1 MMSRLRPHMTF
12 GNVVALTALFVALGG
27 GAYAAVGNPFV
38 SARGAIQGCVKR
50 GALDVVKAG
59 KRCPKGTTALA
70 FSRTGPQG
78 RTGATGAQGA
88 AGTSAAYFAYGGNSN
103 VVLSSPVATTVS
115 VLSKSGVPAG
125 TYAITAKVN
134 LTAVDAHPGATSQV
148 NCQLVDV
155 PASGA
160 TVGDSDF
167 WTSATSALIG
177 GSFEDQTTL
186 PLAFDLT
193 TTKTSTITLQC
204 NDVENNNATASF
216 TLTASNAEISAVQ
229 VGALS

>member
-1 MMSRLRPHMTF
+1 MTF

-38 SARGAIQGCVKR
+38 STRGAIQGCVKH

-59 KRCPKGTTALA
+59 KRCPKGTTSLA
-70 FSRTGPQG
+70 FSRSGPQG
-78 RTGATGAQGA
+78 KTGATGAPGA
-88 AGTSAAYFAYGGNSN
+88 AGTSAAYFAYGGNSS
-103 VVLSSPVATTVS
+103 VAISPLATTVS

-134 LTAVDAHPGATSQV
+134 LTAVDAHPGATSQI

-229 VGALS
+229 VGGLS

>member
-1 MMSRLRPHMTF
+1 MTF

-38 SARGAIQGCVKR
+38 SARGTIEGCVKH

-59 KRCPKGTTALA
+59 KRCPKGTTSLP

-78 RTGATGAQGA
+78 KTGATGARGA
-88 AGTSAAYFAYGGNSN
+88 AGTSTAYFAYGGNST
-103 VVLSSPVATTVS
+103 VAISPLATMVS

-160 TVGDSDF
+160 IVGDSDF
-167 WTSATSALIG
+167 WTPVTGALIG

-193 TTKTSTITLQC
+193 TTKTSTMTLQC
-204 NDVENNNATASF
+204 NDLSNNNATASF

-229 VGALS
+229 VGGLS

>member
-1 MMSRLRPHMTF
+1 MTF

-38 SARGAIQGCVKR
+38 STGGTIQGCVKH
-50 GALDVVKAG
+50 GALDIVKVG
-59 KRCPKGTTALA
+59 KRCPKGTTSLS
-70 FSRTGPQG
+70 FSQTGPQG
-78 RTGATGAQGA
+78 KPGGQGA
-88 AGTSAAYFAYGGNSN
+88 AGAAAAYFAYSGTST
-103 VVLSSPVATTVS
+103 VPLSSPVATTVP
-115 VLSKSGVPAG
+115 VLSKSGLPAG

-134 LTAVDAHPGATSQV
+134 LTAVDAHPGTTSQV
-148 NCQLVDV
+148 SCQLVDV

-160 TVGDSDF
+160 IVGDSDF
-167 WTSATSALIG
+167 WTPTTSALIG
-177 GSFEDQTTL
+177 GSFEAQTTL

-193 TTKTSTITLQC
+193 TTKTSTVTVQC

-216 TLTASNAEISAVQ
+216 TLTASNAEISAAQ

>member
-1 MMSRLRPHMTF
+1 MMSRIRAHMTF

-38 SARGAIQGCVKR
+38 SARGTIQGCVKR
-50 GALDVVKAG
+50 GVLDLVKAG
-59 KRCPKGTTALA
+59 KHCPKGTSSLA

-78 RTGATGAQGA
+78 KTGATGAQGA

-103 VVLSSPVATTVS
+103 VLLSSPVATTVP
-115 VLSKSGVPAG
+115 VLSKSGLPAG

-134 LTAVDAHPGATSQV
+134 LTAVDAHPGSSSQV

-160 TVGDSDF
+160 TVGDSGW
-167 WTSATSALIG
+167 WTASTGALIG

-204 NDVENNNATASF
+204 NDVGNNNATAAF
-216 TLTASNAEISAVQ
+216 TVTASDAEISAVK